1 MRRRMVM
8 TACLIA
14 VSLSIS
20 SFGPL
25 TLAQQSAG
33 DWMAVQSLPNDSDL
47 SVKLKSGKT
56 VRGEFAS
63 ANDHEL
69 TIFRKG
75 KSESIAKETIAEIYL
90 LKRKAEKGK
99 YAAIGA
105 GVGAGTGL
113 AIGGARASR
122 GGDDSQDYAIFGTML
137 GAGIGAVGGLLFGQG
152 KRKHELIYRA
162 P

>member
-1 MRRRMVM
+1 MQRKMVM

-14 VSLSIS
+14 VSLLIS
-20 SFGPL
+20 SVGPL
-25 TLAQQSAG
+25 AFAQQPAG
-33 DWMAVQSLPNDSDL
+33 DWTAVQSLPNDSDL

-56 VRGEFAS
+56 LHGEFAS

-75 KSESIAKETIAEIYL
+75 KSEAIAKDTIAEIHL

-105 GVGAGTGL
+105 GIGAGTGL
-113 AIGGARASR
+113 AIGAAKNSPPV
-122 GGDDSQDYAIFGTML
+122 DDGEIYPVVGTIL

-152 KRKHELIYRA
+152 KRKHEVIYRA